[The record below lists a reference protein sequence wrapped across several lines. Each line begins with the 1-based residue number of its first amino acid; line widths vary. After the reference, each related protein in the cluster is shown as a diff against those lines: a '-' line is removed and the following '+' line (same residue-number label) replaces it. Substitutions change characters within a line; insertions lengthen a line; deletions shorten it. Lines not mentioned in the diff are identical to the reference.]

1 MTTPKW
7 AGFSIKTP
15 DAVGRAARAMTG
27 GLPAVRAALETLRV
41 QARLL
46 TALATDP
53 TKPSVAAA
61 NAILKALLSAIRGV
75 LTSLLDDTGVYM
87 LVIPLPKKGLAA
99 LLSAPPPEDATNQ
112 VRFPTG
118 GILGPVRSSRVY
130 RQLLNPETLFT
141 GGNAH
146 YFKTIAESLYD
157 KGDTN
162 RPAFDRSENWAYCA
176 VIAGAE
182 DVGSALTLA
191 RALDQ
196 IFGPDPRSP
205 TDRGAA
211 RLVPSGFTGALSPR
225 GYRPLLR
232 WNPVPVTRV
241 LENLG
246 NVTVTVTRYMIVSAT
261 DWQFTN
267 TSNLDAVFT
276 GTLAEGLTG
285 RYGAKILAIKPYDGL
300 TTQWTGS
307 EEIPAGESRYYTV
320 CFETRYNANVLSD
333 EDEESRNL
341 GFSEYA
347 TPVAI
352 ERPRNGQRT
361 ATVDSKRPDW
371 RRSPSVATL
380 FPAVNNVVDR
390 VLTYLD
396 AIERGSQT
404 FTDVNDQYLTFLN
417 KQIDRFE
424 AKARE
429 LSTVTDQLTR
439 LAEASRA
446 LGGAQVRIA
455 KGTGNAQSM
464 LSDLLGSFEE
474 NDSLPLAFQPP
485 PYVAGTEFTC
495 GVFLLGLGPDVT
507 AFIDLFNSL
516 FGGDDEDP
524 VLEGIRS
531 IPTLLAAVELEALAF
546 FDPPPVE
553 NPESANSEGFGTDMT
568 PRADGTD
575 AGCDPTAAPAVEFDS
590 QMRPIT

>member
-1 MTTPKW
+1 MTAPKW

-15 DAVGRAARAMTG
+15 AAVGNAARAMSG
-27 GLPAVRAALETLRV
+27 GLPAVRAALEVLRG

-46 TALATDP
+46 SALATDP

-61 NAILKALLSAIRGV
+61 NRVLKALLSAIRGV
-75 LTSLLDDTGVYM
+75 LTSLLDDTGIYM

-99 LLSAPPPEDATNQ
+99 LLSAPPPEEATNQ

-130 RQLLNPETLFT
+130 KQLLNPETLFT

-157 KGDTN
+157 KGDLN
-162 RPAFDRSENWAYCA
+162 RPAFDRNESWAYCA
-176 VIAGAE
+176 MIAGAE

-211 RLVPSGFTGALSPR
+211 RLIPSGFTGGLSPR
-225 GYRPLLR
+225 GHRPLLR
-232 WNPVPVTRV
+232 WTPVPALKV

-246 NVTVTVTRYMIVSAT
+246 NATITVTRYMIVSAT

-276 GTLAEGLTG
+276 GTPTEGLTG
-285 RYGAKILAIKPYDGL
+285 RYGAKVLAIKPYDGL
-300 TTQWTGS
+300 TTQWTGD

-341 GFSEYA
+341 GFGEYA
-347 TPVAI
+347 TPVEI
-352 ERPRNGQRT
+352 TRPRLGQRT
-361 ATVDSKRPDW
+361 TTVDSKRPDW

-380 FPAVNNVVDR
+380 FPAVNRVVDR

-396 AIERGSQT
+396 AIESGSQT
-404 FTDVNDQYLTFLN
+404 FSDVNEQYLAFLTR
-417 KQIDRFE
+417 QIDRFE

-429 LSTVTDQLTR
+429 LSTVTEQLTR
-439 LAEASRA
+439 LAEASRTLA
-446 LGGAQVRIA
+446 GAQVRISA
-455 KGTGNAQSM
+455 GSGNAQSM
-464 LSDLLGSFEE
+464 LSDLLSSFEG
-474 NDSLPLAFQPP
+474 DGDDTPP
-485 PYVAGTEFTC
+485 FVAGTEFTC
-495 GVFLLGLGPDVT
+495 GVFLLGLGPDAS

-516 FGGDDEDP
+516 FGGSDEDP

-531 IPTLLAAVELEALAF
+531 IPTLLAAVEQEALAQLQA
-546 FDPPPVE
+546 PPVE
-553 NPESANSEGFGTDMT
+553 EPETANSEGFGTNMA

-575 AGCDPTAAPAVEFDS
+575 AGCDPTTAPVIEFDS